1 MTNTM
6 WTLAPAGARG
16 PVGLAVRT
24 AACAVGSPAVARL
37 RALPVTPPVTPRP
50 GTRVPGIDVTGLD
63 VTGLDFT
70 GIGVFATPA
79 IDAFG
84 ATGYAQQVGKRTT
97 TEHNGTT
104 LGIHSSRRPSS

>member
-1 MTNTM
+1 VGDVISTM

-37 RALPVTPPVTPRP
+37 RALPVTPLVTPRP
-50 GTRVPGIDVTGLD
+50 GTRVPG
-63 VTGLDFT
+63 LDFT
-70 GIGVFATPA
+70 GIGVLATPA
-79 IDAFG
+79 ID
-84 ATGYAQQVGKRTT
+84 ATGYAQQVSKRTT

>member
-1 MTNTM
+1 MISTM

-24 AACAVGSPAVARL
+24 AACAVDSPVAVRL
-37 RALPVTPPVTPRP
+37 RAVPAAVGTTPPV
-50 GTRVPGIDVTGLD
+50 GTRVPGASGIDVFGR
-63 VTGLDFT
+63 
-70 GIGVFATPA
+70 P
-79 IDAFG
+79 AFG
-84 ATGYAQQVGKRTT
+84 ALGYAQQVGKRTT

>member
-1 MTNTM
+1 VGDVISTM

-24 AACAVGSPAVARL
+24 AACAVESPAVARL
-37 RALPVTPPVTPRP
+37 RALPVTPRP
-50 GTRVPGIDVTGLD
+50 GTRVP
-63 VTGLDFT
+63 GLDFT

-84 ATGYAQQVGKRTT
+84 TTGYAQQVSERTT

>member
-1 MTNTM
+1 VGDVISTL

-24 AACAVGSPAVARL
+24 AACAVESPAVARL
-37 RALPVTPPVTPRP
+37 RALPVTPLVTPRP
-50 GTRVPGIDVTGLD
+50 GTRVP
-63 VTGLDFT
+63 GLDFT

-84 ATGYAQQVGKRTT
+84 TTGYAQQVSERTT

>member
-1 MTNTM
+1 MISTM

-50 GTRVPGIDVTGLD
+50 GTRV
-63 VTGLDFT
+63 TGLDFT

-79 IDAFG
+79 IDAF
-84 ATGYAQQVGKRTT
+84 ATTGYAQQVSERTT

>member
-1 MTNTM
+1 M

-24 AACAVGSPAVARL
+24 AACAVESPVVARL

-50 GTRVPGIDVTGLD
+50 GTRVPGVFGTRVVGID
-63 VTGLDFT
+63 
-70 GIGVFATPA
+70 VFATPA
-79 IDAFG
+79 SG
-84 ATGYAQQVGKRTT
+84 ALADYAADYAQQDDKRTT

-104 LGIHSSRRPSS
+104 RGTHTWRSPST